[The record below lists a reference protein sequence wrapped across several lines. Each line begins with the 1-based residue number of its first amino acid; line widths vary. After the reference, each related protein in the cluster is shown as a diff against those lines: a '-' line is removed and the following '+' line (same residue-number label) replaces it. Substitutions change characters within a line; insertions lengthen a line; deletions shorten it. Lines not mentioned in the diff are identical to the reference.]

1 VIRTSHSSSLG
12 FYLTLVKNFFFFR
25 SSRNIFIFL
34 PLRQQPKYFYISSV
48 AAAGKKK
55 GKNSLGENI
64 IDSVNKQPTTSRLLH
79 LNKVGGTTISSSS
92 PARYAKKREWF
103 PAGSSSPPGD
113 RLQIARRTS
122 PRRLLGTVSFTLFAS
137 CCAKFYG
144 VQPTLRRFVAATWC
158 AVRVLWAKIVARIF
172 PPQNC
177 RAFSCPAQ
185 QPSKKNNHHNISS
198 DVVPTACC
206 HIL

>member
-1 VIRTSHSSSLG
+1 MEIQVEMKEITPTVEVPITLHAPAKA
-12 FYLTLVKNFFFFR
+12 LTAEERKAMYAELR
-25 SSRNIFIFL
+25 QYHDIHLL
-34 PLRQQPKYFYISSV
+34 PLPADFFDDDVESERGITQLQHDAHMV
-48 AAAGKKK
+48 GLLDKKMITM
-55 GKNSLGENI
+55 SE
-64 IDSVNKQPTTSRLLH
+64 DTTSRLLH
-79 LNKVGGTTISSSS
+79 LNKVGGTTISSST
-92 PARYAKKREWF
+92 ARKGMKREWF

-172 PPQNC
+172 PP
-177 RAFSCPAQ
+177 
-185 QPSKKNNHHNISS
+185 
-198 DVVPTACC
+198 
-206 HIL
+206 